1 MTNEVNYAPVK
12 YGCNG
17 STVDFS
23 FSWKIFSVEDLI
35 VILEDE
41 TTKEQITLKDGVDY
55 MLYQDIVGGYI
66 VTSSVYPRGKNIII
80 ARSVSQYQSKSYSTS
95 SGFQTK
101 EIEESFDKLSANVQ
115 DLSYTLQRALKVPVG
130 SGKLNVEFPE
140 ELANDNTLVWSE
152 EKQQFVNYDVIGEM
166 DSFEQEIETDV
177 DAFKNSVNQTL
188 QQNKENTDADIVDFK
203 QSVNSEISS
212 FKQTVNTQIET
223 FEQETESDVN
233 AFKNSVNQTLLQNK
247 QNTDAD
253 ISNFKQSVNSE
264 ISSFKQEQQKAYN
277 EFTAG
282 VDEKVAKV
290 AEAAE
295 KIDELEESVTIA
307 VKAAEDATNAAENAA
322 SAAEELTDALGSFA
336 TKEELEEAIKNVDVG
351 DFATKTDVAN
361 KQDKFTTS
369 LPLIMGG
376 LKTSTTNI
384 SYDNN
389 GKAYLNDVAYYATIE
404 DCLPTEPLS
413 NYEKRRSFFD
423 GNYANSECKFE
434 FYKLKG
440 YTEQY
445 PILNLDGYNSILRNF
460 EVGDIV
466 MSDSITPYSGDYN
479 DVELCFGKI
488 EDDGTFIPKLMC
500 MTYGWSDSA
509 RFAKVVYLHSPN
521 ESYKR
526 DRDRRNSTAFIA
538 NYTNNESRTQ
548 LSYKN
553 ASGIENIGNIRG
565 VKFIEKDSAVTIAWV
580 YENGETVELSDIGTF
595 DKIDF
600 NCVLFTGFV
609 FDNSEVTDTGIY
621 GFDSSKY
628 YVAKDTIDNVI
639 VRMTDGT
646 SAKSISLKY
655 NTDDFFVENEAL
667 KINPEKIPTMPI
679 GQIISVNAN
688 DSYVPD
694 GTLPCDG
701 AEYSRE
707 QFPDLWDNYLI
718 NGLLNTVSIAEW
730 LEEVGPDKGNCTKFG
745 IDIYSETFRVPLI
758 NKVLTDIADT
768 VGVVGNGK
776 VIEYTN
782 GTDAFTLIDTSSNGI
797 YPKTNAVGLNVGDA
811 APTSGGNLTK
821 HYTGIGLSQ
830 NAETSGIIADTTSA
844 KTYSELRYF
853 VVVANGQTNQSMM
866 DWSAWASS
874 LQGKLNADHSND
886 PYPYIKEFVT
896 SGTDGYIVY
905 SNGSCEQWGFVSNVG
920 TSATINLYKEYSDIY
935 YNKTLGVTTN
945 SANDTGGVSDVT
957 VLQNTTDT
965 STTTTSFNI
974 SSLSGVSVYWRTI
987 GKLK

>member
-1 MTNEVNYAPVK
+1 MSVK
-12 YGCNG
+12 YNG
-17 STVDFS
+17 
-23 FSWKIFSVEDLI
+23 K
-35 VILEDE
+35 
-41 TTKEQITLKDGVDY
+41 
-55 MLYQDIVGGYI
+55 
-66 VTSSVYPRGKNIII
+66 
-80 ARSVSQYQSKSYSTS
+80 
-95 SGFQTK
+95 
-101 EIEESFDKLSANVQ
+101 
-115 DLSYTLQRALKVPVG
+115 
-130 SGKLNVEFPE
+130 
-140 ELANDNTLVWSE
+140 
-152 EKQQFVNYDVIGEM
+152 
-166 DSFEQEIETDV
+166 
-177 DAFKNSVNQTL
+177 
-188 QQNKENTDADIVDFK
+188 
-203 QSVNSEISS
+203 
-212 FKQTVNTQIET
+212 
-223 FEQETESDVN
+223 
-233 AFKNSVNQTLLQNK
+233 
-247 QNTDAD
+247 
-253 ISNFKQSVNSE
+253 
-264 ISSFKQEQQKAYN
+264 
-277 EFTAG
+277 
-282 VDEKVAKV
+282 
-290 AEAAE
+290 
-295 KIDELEESVTIA
+295 TIA
-307 VKAAEDATNAAENAA
+307 GKYKAQLVDTSN
-322 SAAEELTDALGSFA
+322 FA
-336 TKEELEEAIKNVDVG
+336 TKEEIPTDFYTQAEVNTLLKQKANTSDIPNVSNFITMSDVEAKGYLTEHQDISNLATKEELATKQDTLTAGENITIENGVISASGGAEIDTSNL
-351 DFATKTDVAN
+351 ATKTDVAN

-369 LPLIMGG
+369 LPLTMGG

-423 GNYANSECKFE
+423 DNYTNSECKFR

-509 RFAKVVYLHSPN
+509 RFAKVVYLNSPN
-521 ESYKR
+521 ESYKY
-526 DRDRRNSTAFIA
+526 DRDWRNSTAFIA
-538 NYTNNESRTQ
+538 NYTNNESRIQ
-548 LSYKN
+548 LLYKN
-553 ASGIENIGNIRG
+553 ASGIANIGNIRG
-565 VKFIEKDSAVTIAWV
+565 VKFIEKNNAVTIAWV
-580 YENGETVELSDIGTF
+580 YENGEVVELSDIGTF

-628 YVAKDTIDNVI
+628 YVAKDTIDNVV

-646 SAKSISLKY
+646 GVDSLNLKYSDDFKLNENNEISL
-655 NTDDFFVENEAL
+655 NAD
-667 KINPEKIPTMPI
+667 KIPTMPI

-768 VGVVGNGK
+768 VDVIGNGK
-776 VIEYTN
+776 
-782 GTDAFTLIDTSSNGI
+782 A
-797 YPKTNAVGLNVGDA
+797 
-811 APTSGGNLTK
+811 
-821 HYTGIGLSQ
+821 IGLTDGTSEGALCGV
-830 NAETSGIIADTTSA
+830 NASSIGYKATSYGKTVPYTDSGAAIKNNNAIALTSDARASGIIADTTNV

-853 VVVANGQTNQSMM
+853 VVVANGQTNQSLM

-874 LQGKLNADHSND
+874 LQSKANADLSNCTN
-886 PYPYIKEFVT
+886 PIVSAPYIVESFIDGT
-896 SGTDGYIVY
+896 SGYNLY
-905 SNGSCEQWGFVSNVG
+905 SNGYCEQWGVVG
-920 TSATINLYKEYSDIY
+920 E
-935 YNKTLGVTTN
+935 
-945 SANDTGGVSDVT
+945 
-957 VLQNTTDT
+957 
-965 STTTTSFNI
+965 TTTSGYPKNTVTLLKEYRNKDEMNVQVTGRYTATASASSCFCYERTTNTI
-974 SSLSGVSVYWRTI
+974 SII
-987 GKLK
+987 GIGYGCDWVTKGYIN